1 MYNSREGVLQFAA
14 EVIPLQ
20 CVSHIFDGET
30 LQTTEWESENG
41 NERCAIIPFTAVLR
55 VLSVTVD
62 SNTSDKGLNDR
73 IFDEELM
80 KPLAG
85 LMSHT
90 TFKNKFREEA
100 FATGEKE

>member
-14 EVIPLQ
+14 QVIPIQ
-20 CVSHIFDGET
+20 WGPGPQIIASDGET
-30 LQTTEWESENG
+30 LQTTEWETENG
-41 NERCAIIPFTAVLR
+41 NERCAIQELIKI
-55 VLSVTVD
+55 D

-73 IFDEELM
+73 IFDKELM

-85 LMSHT
+85 LIT
-90 TFKNKFREEA
+90 DEIKIREEV